1 MFKRDAVVEHFSIQD
16 FTNVTDFVSKVGKVS
31 KSFGKG
37 GSIDLVRTRTKI
49 ISDWLTGRL
58 NSLLDL

>member
-1 MFKRDAVVEHFSIQD
+1 MEHFSIQD
-16 FTNVTDFVSKVGKVS
+16 YTNMTDFVSKVGKVS

-58 NSLLDL
+58 NCLLEL